1 MQILVYTGLF
11 YAMVIILQYYCQ
23 TKIVGL
29 QTVYD
34 FVFPYKRSLVYRYI
48 INNNWNFSSKKC
60 NRKQWVMSECTRQNN
75 HCGNLRCQLYCNYC
89 LRNIVYISL
98 SAQQRKQAIYCRFY
112 RSKFR
117 KQILVQGINGVL
129 LIFIFDLLGK
139 KKFHDMVQVMII
151 IYHINPTLL
160 NFNEQLT
167 YNFFFF
173 ISEKYLV

>member
-1 MQILVYTGLF
+1 
-11 YAMVIILQYYCQ
+11 
-23 TKIVGL
+23 
-29 QTVYD
+29 
-34 FVFPYKRSLVYRYI
+34 
-48 INNNWNFSSKKC
+48 
-60 NRKQWVMSECTRQNN
+60 MSECTRQNN

-167 YNFFFF
+167 YNFFFHIGKVSSIIWCTRIWF
-173 ISEKYLV
+173 SNYLVKNTYLFDFPGPMVVRVSSHLKNRKSSSLTWTVLCSSHLS